1 MTRVEV
7 AWARLE
13 LLRDLKVKALLGAEA
28 VELE

>member
-7 AWARLE
+7 AWVRPE
-13 LLRDLKVKALLGAEA
+13 LLRDLKVKALLGVVA